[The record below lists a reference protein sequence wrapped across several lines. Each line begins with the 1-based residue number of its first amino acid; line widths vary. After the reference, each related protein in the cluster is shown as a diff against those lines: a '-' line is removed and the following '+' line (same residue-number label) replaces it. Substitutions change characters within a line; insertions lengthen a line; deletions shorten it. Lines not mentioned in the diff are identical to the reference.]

1 MTRRET
7 GYVSK
12 KFIKNQF
19 CAGKIS
25 AIGIRTNTFFTQPF
39 ITPFLIER
47 GICGRM
53 DLPEGVSFWLRN

>member
-25 AIGIRTNTFFTQPF
+25 AIGIRTNTFFTQPEKYKGM
-39 ITPFLIER
+39 IL
-47 GICGRM
+47 
-53 DLPEGVSFWLRN
+53 